1 MSSRSEDSRST
12 EDRRPDSEALAF
24 GATEMQRFTTPRHN
38 LHLCLS
44 AGSFQWRIGAINKS
58 KLLGEPMSELD
69 VFGFI
74 GMNRSVFSTLF
85 LCGVL
90 MPLAVVV
97 VAYLFRHFSGVIR
110 GAAMISALIGVVML
124 TFFTMGAQNA
134 FFMMLSTL
142 SEMAGNGSEMATTF
156 LNSAN
161 MPIGETINPPGWM
174 MALSLIQVVINLVLT
189 VYVFLFAKWDNS

>member
-1 MSSRSEDSRST
+1 
-12 EDRRPDSEALAF
+12 
-24 GATEMQRFTTPRHN
+24 
-38 LHLCLS
+38 
-44 AGSFQWRIGAINKS
+44 
-58 KLLGEPMSELD
+58 
-69 VFGFI
+69 
-74 GMNRSVFSTLF
+74 
-85 LCGVL
+85 
-90 MPLAVVV
+90 
-97 VAYLFRHFSGVIR
+97 
-110 GAAMISALIGVVML
+110 MISALIGVVML

-134 FFMMLSTL
+134 FFMMLSML